1 MGNFSP
7 IGKLSSGT
15 AEMRGSV
22 TACACRVA
30 LQVHTVARRYVSQR
44 HAAYLIQQKHT
55 GASIGPGSTI
65 LDLSPGRFLARAAR
79 DRISGQHMHAGS
91 VLDITYIGDVL
102 DFEEAGNEITSDVV
116 DNLMSSIDDELDDED
131 EGDKDEIKE
140 TQSVCA

>member
-1 MGNFSP
+1 
-7 IGKLSSGT
+7 
-15 AEMRGSV
+15 
-22 TACACRVA
+22 
-30 LQVHTVARRYVSQR
+30 
-44 HAAYLIQQKHT
+44 
-55 GASIGPGSTI
+55 
-65 LDLSPGRFLARAAR
+65 
-79 DRISGQHMHAGS
+79 MHAGS